1 MRTNGFVGGHVLEL
15 LSKIHLINMKN
26 SLKGIELFLK
36 MNLTQNNSG
45 TSPRCSISLIL
56 AMTNFIINFYPMSC
70 GNFQDTP
77 SSAYFH
83 CFSPYHGQ
91 VYQLLL
97 QSKHKQPHSGT
108 ETATIDALEETSS
121 SATISYLFSPLVIT
135 YGIL

>member
-70 GNFQDTP
+70 GNF
-77 SSAYFH
+77 
-83 CFSPYHGQ
+83 
-91 VYQLLL
+91 
-97 QSKHKQPHSGT
+97 
-108 ETATIDALEETSS
+108 
-121 SATISYLFSPLVIT
+121 
-135 YGIL
+135 